1 MFNLIK
7 TLALFFITNSLLASG
22 SESAHHSPSISD
34 LLWPTFNIVVL
45 ISFMIWKLKAPVIN
59 FFKEKSEEVKDLF
72 DYAEE
77 KNKEADIKLEM
88 YESKIKSLSNDIT
101 QIKEKADIDLKNFA
115 KSTEQDTQKQLRKIE
130 LDSED
135 KLESEQN
142 SAVKKM
148 SNELLNSIVLKTK
161 TKITRDKSLQDKAAT
176 KIMSNI

>member
-1 MFNLIK
+1 
-7 TLALFFITNSLLASG
+7 
-22 SESAHHSPSISD
+22 
-34 LLWPTFNIVVL
+34 
-45 ISFMIWKLKAPVIN
+45 
-59 FFKEKSEEVKDLF
+59 EEVKDLF

>member
-7 TLALFFITNSLLASG
+7 VLALIFITTSLFAGGSDSG
-22 SESAHHSPSISD
+22 DHSPSISD

-45 ISFMIWKLKAPVIN
+45 FSFMVWKLKTPTIN
-59 FFKEKSEEVKDLF
+59 FFKEKSEEVKHLF

-88 YESKIKSLSNDIT
+88 YESKIKSLSSDIT

-115 KSTEQDTQKQLRKIE
+115 KAREQETEKQLKKLE
-130 LDSED
+130 LDSKD

-142 SAVKKM
+142 SAIKEM
-148 SNELLNSIVLKTK
+148 SNELLNSIVIKTK
-161 TKITRDKSLQDKAAT
+161 TKITSDKSLQDKAVT
-176 KIMSNI
+176 KIMSNL